1 MKRTTVTTLVANL
14 RRAIARCLDRTSA
27 KGTPPDN
34 RSRGTSRIGDL
45 ATTGALCPD
54 VTSGWSLR
62 LLLIGSLFAATS
74 LSAAEQD
81 NWYLADEWGVYESK
95 GLAYTAN
102 LGTGEKLI
110 SVTQDGNS
118 DAVKVYDYNGT
129 LKRTIS
135 NIGNA
140 SRDIAVDSN
149 GTIFVAAMT
158 RVSAFDDNGTLL
170 WKSGKN
176 SGNSTGSG
184 NGEFNWAHGITI
196 SPDGKIFIAD
206 RDNNRIQVLDK
217 NGTFLYKFGS
227 AGTAP
232 GQLQKPQDI
241 VFLSGGTLVI
251 GDNNYLH
258 YFQPDGTFLKRVN
271 SDSARGHVSLAT
283 DGSLFSYSRL
293 RKSNGK
299 SIRTFGSIG
308 SNAFTCFTPEGDL
321 IVSQSH
327 KVQIWKRAYRTKG
340 LVNRNVIP
348 QPAIRSIGQRAG
360 TNIIDLD
367 FEIVDPD
374 DNNATVGIL
383 AAVDG
388 AFDDS
393 SKWILPTAWVDGT
406 ESKIGSPIATNQ
418 VHRVS
423 WNVKGDWNSSTGTL
437 KFEVL
442 CRDGRRVDSPV
453 DLHFLELPLADGN
466 LTISRSPLT
475 DSDFETHFKYLLATG
490 APGIALENGTI
501 VQTGSQPPAGS
512 TQYVFT
518 NAGKEGRYGPTWG
531 EVNAS
536 YVGTNLEG
544 NINMVTQGIQ
554 EWTVPATGTYIVEA
568 VGARGGNGASYTGG
582 NGAYAKGVFNLV
594 QGQDLRILV
603 GQYGTTGTYSGSL
616 RGGGGGGG
624 TFVTETNNTA
634 ILVSGGGG
642 GGGVHGSGLD
652 GNTMGNGL
660 SGGSGGG
667 VGGVNGGGGGSYGSS
682 QAGSGLTGNGNG
694 KSFTNGGLGGDG
706 HGDGGFGGGGSTA
719 YGDGGGGGG
728 GYSGG
733 GGGGNN
739 NPSLGGGGGGSF
751 NADGNGTILSSFNYG
766 PGKVI
771 ITYLPNGGN
780 MNATISRCLL
790 NAKGKISEYG
800 KTILMNS
807 LGHRFATVE
816 EVNKAREAATPGSV
830 NQWTPN
836 RPIQPRNLPGKV
848 NEFGFDTEREPSAT
862 GRYWWVVEQ
871 QQ

>member
-1 MKRTTVTTLVANL
+1 
-14 RRAIARCLDRTSA
+14 
-27 KGTPPDN
+27 
-34 RSRGTSRIGDL
+34 
-45 ATTGALCPD
+45 
-54 VTSGWSLR
+54 
-62 LLLIGSLFAATS
+62 
-74 LSAAEQD
+74 
-81 NWYLADEWGVYESK
+81 
-95 GLAYTAN
+95 
-102 LGTGEKLI
+102 
-110 SVTQDGNS
+110 
-118 DAVKVYDYNGT
+118 
-129 LKRTIS
+129 
-135 NIGNA
+135 
-140 SRDIAVDSN
+140 
-149 GTIFVAAMT
+149 
-158 RVSAFDDNGTLL
+158 
-170 WKSGKN
+170 
-176 SGNSTGSG
+176 
-184 NGEFNWAHGITI
+184 
-196 SPDGKIFIAD
+196 
-206 RDNNRIQVLDK
+206 
-217 NGTFLYKFGS
+217 
-227 AGTAP
+227 
-232 GQLQKPQDI
+232 
-241 VFLSGGTLVI
+241 
-251 GDNNYLH
+251 
-258 YFQPDGTFLKRVN
+258 
-271 SDSARGHVSLAT
+271 
-283 DGSLFSYSRL
+283 
-293 RKSNGK
+293 
-299 SIRTFGSIG
+299 
-308 SNAFTCFTPEGDL
+308 
-321 IVSQSH
+321 
-327 KVQIWKRAYRTKG
+327 
-340 LVNRNVIP
+340 
-348 QPAIRSIGQRAG
+348 
-360 TNIIDLD
+360 
-367 FEIVDPD
+367 
-374 DNNATVGIL
+374 
-383 AAVDG
+383 
-388 AFDDS
+388 
-393 SKWILPTAWVDGT
+393 
-406 ESKIGSPIATNQ
+406 
-418 VHRVS
+418 
-423 WNVKGDWNSSTGTL
+423 
-437 KFEVL
+437 
-442 CRDGRRVDSPV
+442 
-453 DLHFLELPLADGN
+453 
-466 LTISRSPLT
+466 
-475 DSDFETHFKYLLATG
+475 
-490 APGIALENGTI
+490 
-501 VQTGSQPPAGS
+501 
-512 TQYVFT
+512 
-518 NAGKEGRYGPTWG
+518 
-531 EVNAS
+531 
-536 YVGTNLEG
+536 LEG